1 MPRHCAHVSNYIIY
15 RIFLYHLSLWE
26 ITIVLKNK
34 KRMLMIY
41 RNIKLTKK
49 KLSIFTYI
57 RGICKWRSHNKETR
71 DLLVTIL
78 PLSILRFID
87 YQFLDYRML
96 IHPFCVSNCISHIF
110 FFFNHLSHCNR
121 FHTAFY
127 NLANTFTYYECL
139 AHITTAEPTLSL
151 SLSLSL
157 TYAFSLSQSLF
168 LSLFSLTFVIT

>member
-1 MPRHCAHVSNYIIY
+1 
-15 RIFLYHLSLWE
+15 
-26 ITIVLKNK
+26 
-34 KRMLMIY
+34 MIY

-49 KLSIFTYI
+49 NYQFLHIFVVFANEEVIIKKRAIYSL
-57 RGICKWRSHNKETR
+57 RSYR
-71 DLLVTIL
+71 
-78 PLSILRFID
+78 
-87 YQFLDYRML
+87 YQSFLDYRML

-151 SLSLSL
+151 SLS
-157 TYAFSLSQSLF
+157 YVRF
-168 LSLFSLTFVIT
+168 LSLSISLSLSLFFNLRYYITIRYYEQ